1 LVVLGVL
8 GLLGVGAGDP
18 IPVEPEL
25 EPDPVLPDELD
36 PVLGVLLELE
46 PVLLPVLPE
55 PLVLLLELAP
65 Y

>member
-1 LVVLGVL
+1 MVLGVL

-36 PVLGVLLELE
+36 PVLPVLE

-55 PLVLLLELAP
+55 PLELAP

>member
-1 LVVLGVL
+1 MVLGVL

-25 EPDPVLPDELD
+25 ELPDPVLPDELE
-36 PVLGVLLELE
+36 PVLPVLE
-46 PVLLPVLPE
+46 PLLLPVLPE
-55 PLVLLLELAP
+55 PLPLELAP

>member
-25 EPDPVLPDELD
+25 EPDPVLPDELE
-36 PVLGVLLELE
+36 PVLPELE
-46 PVLLPVLPE
+46 PVLLPVPPE
-55 PLVLLLELAP
+55 PLELAP

>member
-36 PVLGVLLELE
+36 PVLGVLLEPL
-46 PVLLPVLPE
+46 LLPVLPE
-55 PLVLLLELAP
+55 PLPLELAP